1 MKKIFSSFK
10 NAVKWY
16 FNALATTSAMCP
28 SCMIP
33 PIGVV
38 YMDKMRKQTDI
49 NNKHSKA
56 AQL

>member
-38 YMDKMRKQTDI
+38 YMGKMRKQTDI

-56 AQL
+56 A

>member
-10 NAVKWY
+10 NAVNWY
-16 FNALATTSAMCP
+16 FNALAATSAMCP

-38 YMDKMRKQTDI
+38 YMDKVRRETFS
-49 NNKHSKA
+49 NKHSKA
-56 AQL
+56 A